1 LLFKEDGM
9 RNGHLQVLL
18 RHPEVVAL
26 VIIAMMVLSRAGPP
40 YCLLRIV
47 GLI

>member
-1 LLFKEDGM
+1 MG
-9 RNGHLQVLL
+9 NGHLKVLL
-18 RHPEVVAL
+18 RHPDAIAL
-26 VIIAMMVLSRAGPP
+26 AVIAMLVLSRAGPP